1 MNIWVPRL
9 KKCGLVV
16 NCDDCDECCGD
27 SYACCVCCSC
37 CEYLSYPCFRGLHHR
52 PCGSY
57 ANEQAVTAFPKE
69 SGQPVYSVQML
80 RVQPS
85 IPEKEL
91 RLHVQTFYTRDKG
104 FTQIHILEI
113 HLRKATNTNAETSHA
128 QTQGHFLSCR
138 GLLQFPLN
146 PWRCSGRPPA
156 SQTSFA

>member
-9 KKCGLVV
+9 KKCGLIV
-16 NCDDCDECCGD
+16 NYGGCDECCGD

-91 RLHVQTFYTRDKG
+91 RLHVQTFYTRVCD
-104 FTQIHILEI
+104 FTQTRNHD
-113 HLRKATNTNAETSHA
+113 HRPKANEVPLASAFAGQCGYHRV
-128 QTQGHFLSCR
+128 QG
-138 GLLQFPLN
+138 Q
-146 PWRCSGRPPA
+146 
-156 SQTSFA
+156 